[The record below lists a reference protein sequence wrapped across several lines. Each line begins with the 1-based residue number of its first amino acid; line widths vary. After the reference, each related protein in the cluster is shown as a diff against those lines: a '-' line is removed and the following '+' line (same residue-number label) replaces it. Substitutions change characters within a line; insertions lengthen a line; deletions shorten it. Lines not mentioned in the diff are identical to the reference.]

1 MTKTKVLIATTIILI
16 STISIAGIVL
26 SRKEKPTEVRLESV
40 TYRDL
45 TETVTANGN
54 IRAGRVVDM
63 SSDVSARVS
72 ELLIEEGDDVEL
84 GQLLLRL
91 DPRQFQASVSRAE
104 ASLNQANSQVR
115 QQEANLDRSK
125 RDLDRLEN
133 IFLRDSLLVMRQQ
146 LDNLQTEVELASRQ
160 FETLQF
166 GVAQAEA
173 SLTEANELLSKT
185 IFRAPISGKVTRLN
199 VEEGET
205 VIVGTMNNPGS
216 LVLTI
221 SELSAV
227 EVVLE
232 VDETDVPYISLGDST
247 ILELDAFPNRL
258 FGGLVTEIGNS
269 AIQPPA
275 NGQTSTIDFEVV
287 ISMSTPPAGIRPDL
301 SATADIITGTRV
313 GALSVPIISLTIR
326 SEEGSDQAED
336 TSDDNDNRQE
346 SNSGPLL
353 RSRNADLE
361 GVFIVSQGRV
371 NFSPVEIGI
380 TRQEHFEVLSGIK
393 EGDTIVVGPYQE
405 IRDLKDNDPVKQT
418 QTGDEDDGLF
428 GGRIQFRVGG

>member
-26 SRKEKPTEVRLESV
+26 SRREKPTEVRLESV

-146 LDNLQTEVELASRQ
+146 LDNLRTEVELASRQ

-326 SEEGSDQAED
+326 SEEDSDRVKD

-380 TRQEHFEVLSGIK
+380 TGQEHFEVLSGIK

-418 QTGDEDDGLF
+418 QTGDENDGLF

>member
-146 LDNLQTEVELASRQ
+146 LDNLRTEVELASR
-160 FETLQF
+160 
-166 GVAQAEA
+166 
-173 SLTEANELLSKT
+173 
-185 IFRAPISGKVTRLN
+185 PIRNSS
-199 VEEGET
+199 
-205 VIVGTMNNPGS
+205 IWSSPG
-216 LVLTI
+216 
-221 SELSAV
+221 
-227 EVVLE
+227 
-232 VDETDVPYISLGDST
+232 
-247 ILELDAFPNRL
+247 
-258 FGGLVTEIGNS
+258 
-269 AIQPPA
+269 
-275 NGQTSTIDFEVV
+275 
-287 ISMSTPPAGIRPDL
+287 
-301 SATADIITGTRV
+301 
-313 GALSVPIISLTIR
+313 
-326 SEEGSDQAED
+326 
-336 TSDDNDNRQE
+336 
-346 SNSGPLL
+346 
-353 RSRNADLE
+353 
-361 GVFIVSQGRV
+361 
-371 NFSPVEIGI
+371 
-380 TRQEHFEVLSGIK
+380 
-393 EGDTIVVGPYQE
+393 
-405 IRDLKDNDPVKQT
+405 
-418 QTGDEDDGLF
+418 
-428 GGRIQFRVGG
+428 